1 MAAILQEG
9 DLVCFYG
16 SRRFHGK
23 PEDWGIVTKVTKGG
37 AVVYWFRDEETT
49 VEHRVV
55 EPRSH
60 LVKLS

>member
-16 SRRFHGK
+16 SRYFHGQ

-37 AVVYWFRDEETT
+37 ALVYWFRDQETS
-49 VEHRVV
+49 VECRIV

-60 LVKLS
+60 ILKLS